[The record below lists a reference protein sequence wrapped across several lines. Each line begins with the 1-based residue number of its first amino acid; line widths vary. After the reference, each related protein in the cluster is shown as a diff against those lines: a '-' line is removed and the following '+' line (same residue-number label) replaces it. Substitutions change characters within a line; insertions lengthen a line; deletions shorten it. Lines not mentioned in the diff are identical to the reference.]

1 MDADLSLEEVSWNT
15 LGRKAASWEDGSQCH
30 PNFSCNPL
38 WIKII
43 GENQEVETEMKNY
56 TLNEIQIFL
65 KYFMQQD
72 GKKGTNWL
80 FGRVDLFVIGTQL
93 LLFKAAK
100 MHQLA
105 NISKDPKIHNF
116 S

>member
-1 MDADLSLEEVSWNT
+1 MDSDLNPEEISWNT
-15 LGRKAASWEDGSQCH
+15 LGRKVASCEDGSQWCH
-30 PNFSCNPL
+30 LNSSCNPL

-72 GKKGTNWL
+72 GKKGANWL
-80 FGRVDLFVIGTQL
+80 FGYIVVIQGCQNVSTDQYL
-93 LLFKAAK
+93 
-100 MHQLA
+100 
-105 NISKDPKIHNF
+105 
-116 S
+116 

>member
-1 MDADLSLEEVSWNT
+1 M
-15 LGRKAASWEDGSQCH
+15 ASCEDGSQWCRL
-30 PNFSCNPL
+30 NSSCNPL

-72 GKKGTNWL
+72 GKKGANWL
-80 FGRVDLFVIGTQL
+80 FGYIVVIQGCQNVSTDQYL
-93 LLFKAAK
+93 
-100 MHQLA
+100 
-105 NISKDPKIHNF
+105 
-116 S
+116 